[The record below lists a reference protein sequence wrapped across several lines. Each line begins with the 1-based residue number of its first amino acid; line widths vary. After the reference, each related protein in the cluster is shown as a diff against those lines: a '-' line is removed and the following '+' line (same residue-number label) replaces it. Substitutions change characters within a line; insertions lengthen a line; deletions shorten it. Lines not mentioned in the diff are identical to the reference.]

1 MKELACTAFLGLIYS
16 CQQVRLFLS
25 EECPSQVAVGTQD
38 HLQAK
43 IWPLQAGGMGS
54 DDNLPPGFEL
64 QPANPWAAKLSQIS
78 LVKWKCPHRVCPIEL
93 CVLLTVVV

>member
-1 MKELACTAFLGLIYS
+1 M
-16 CQQVRLFLS
+16 
-25 EECPSQVAVGTQD
+25 GTQD

-54 DDNLPPGFEL
+54 DDNLPPGFEF

-78 LVKWKCPHRVCPIEL
+78 LVKWKCPQRVRFTEYDVFLSEVEDRGWGGGCSSAS
-93 CVLLTVVV
+93 